1 MSLKN
6 KYLLKKLLK
15 WVNKKQNNFNIYNA
29 ALKKKKRKTPGVI
42 LLHLCTKHLDDMIYS
57 SWDIKRDRLKLENL
71 GHFLPFYHPKN
82 QNNQNFEK
90 MKKMLEKS
98 SFYTWYQKSQSSY
111 DVQFLRYGVRQTVFS
126 FWATFCPFYPT
137 KWNQNFEK

>member
-29 ALKKKKRKTPGVI
+29 ALKRKTPGVI
-42 LLHLCTKHLDDMIYS
+42 LLHLYTKHLDDMIYS

-82 QNNQNFEK
+82 QKKSKFWKNEK
-90 MKKMLEKS
+90 NAGEIIILHMIPKITIIIWCTVPEIRS
-98 SFYTWYQKSQSSY
+98 ET
-111 DVQFLRYGVRQTVFS
+111 DCFLILGHFL
-126 FWATFCPFYPT
+126 PFLPD
-137 KWNQNFEK
+137 